1 MSKVSNALLLVI
13 GSGVLA
19 TGAQAQNAIVAS
31 FTYDSLSGSY
41 TQASPVTGQ
50 FNAVATSGGAL
61 NTVGDFNRLLPAFQN
76 AAFPAGFL
84 ADPNSANISLS
95 VAVTVTGLN
104 TALGIGNLIITDV
117 DGDQFSTGLTGIWT
131 RTAVGINFNATMN
144 NPVFIDNG
152 PADGAFNGYTGGWST
167 NFGTTNLSGASVSLV
182 LSTTGFFNASYSG
195 RPVGVSGQI
204 IPSPGAVGL
213 ALVGAAVAG
222 RRRR

>member
-104 TALGIGNLIITDV
+104 TALGIGNLIITD
-117 DGDQFSTGLTGIWT
+117 LTGIWT
-131 RTAVGINFNATMN
+131 RTAVGINFNATMT